1 MRRISLAL
9 LLALL
14 LPALAAGA
22 SKDTKLTLVAYS
34 TPKDAYGQL
43 ISAFQKTKAG
53 NGVTFSQSYGAS
65 GEQSR
70 AVAAGLDAD
79 IVAFSLEPDI
89 TSLVQKN
96 LVAKN
101 WNKDKYKGMV
111 TRSVVV
117 FIVRDGNPK
126 NLKSWNDLLKPGVQV
141 ITPNPF
147 TSGGARWNV
156 MAAYGGA
163 LRSGKT
169 PKQAVD
175 YLGKLWKHVVAQPTS
190 AREGLQT
197 FLAGRG
203 DVFLA
208 YENEAVFAQK
218 KGQPVQFVI
227 PKATIL
233 SEIVL
238 LPLAALSWKAHGWG
252 AVSTSQATAALRLTL
267 GLSLAVAL
275 VNAVAGTVIAW
286 TLVRDRFVGQAFVNA
301 LVDLPFALPTIVA
314 GLTLLALYGPKSPVG
329 LNAAFTR
336 WSLLL
341 ALLFVTLP
349 FVVRTVQPV
358 LFELDREL
366 EDAAA
371 SLGAGRLTTFRRII
385 LPSILPAILSGV

>member
-9 LLALL
+9 LIGLAV
-14 LPALAAGA
+14 PALAAGA
-22 SKDTKLTLVAYS
+22 AEETKLTLVAYS

-43 ISAFQKTKAG
+43 IPAFQKTQAG
-53 NGVTFSQSYGAS
+53 NGVSFSQSYGAS

-79 IVAFSLEPDI
+79 VVAFSLEPDVS
-89 TSLVQKN
+89 SLVQKN
-96 LVAKN
+96 LVAKS
-101 WNKDKYKGMV
+101 WNRDKYKGMV

-126 NLKSWNDLLKPGVQV
+126 KLKTWNDLLKPGVQV
-141 ITPNPF
+141 VTPNPF

-163 LRSGKT
+163 LRAGNT

-208 YENEAVFAQK
+208 YENEAIFAQK

-233 SEIVL
+233 IENPI
-238 LPLAALSWKAHGWG
+238 
-252 AVSTSQATAALRLTL
+252 AVTSTSKHKEQA
-267 GLSLAVAL
+267 
-275 VNAVAGTVIAW
+275 
-286 TLVRDRFVGQAFVNA
+286 QAFVNFLHTRPA
-301 LVDLPFALPTIVA
+301 QRIFAEN
-314 GLTLLALYGPKSPVG
+314 GYRPVVKGVTQG
-329 LNAAFTR
+329 LNFPVRPQLFTIKY
-336 WSLLL
+336 
-341 ALLFVTLP
+341 
-349 FVVRTVQPV
+349 
-358 LFELDREL
+358 D
-366 EDAAA
+366 
-371 SLGAGRLTTFRRII
+371 
-385 LPSILPAILSGV
+385 

>member
-14 LPALAAGA
+14 LPAVAAGA

-43 ISAFQKTKAG
+43 ITAFQKTQAG
-53 NGVTFSQSYGAS
+53 NRVSFSQSYGAS

-79 IVAFSLEPDI
+79 VVAFSLESDI
-89 TSLVQKN
+89 TALVQKN
-96 LVAKN
+96 LVAKS
-101 WNKDKYKGMV
+101 WNKDRFKGMV

-117 FIVRDGNPK
+117 FIVRDGNSK
-126 NLKSWNDLLKPGVQV
+126 KLKTWNDLLKAGVQV

-233 SEIVL
+233 IENPIAVTSTTKHPTE
-238 LPLAALSWKAHGWG
+238 AKAFLKF
-252 AVSTSQATAALRLTL
+252 LRTL
-267 GLSLAVAL
+267 DAQK
-275 VNAVAGTVIAW
+275 I
-286 TLVRDRFVGQAFVNA
+286 
-301 LVDLPFALPTIVA
+301 FAQN
-314 GLTLLALYGPKSPVG
+314 GY
-329 LNAAFTR
+329 R
-336 WSLLL
+336 
-341 ALLFVTLP
+341 
-349 FVVRTVQPV
+349 PV
-358 LFELDREL
+358 LP
-366 EDAAA
+366 AAA
-371 SLGAGRLTTFRRII
+371 RGFNFPTRPQLFTIKYVGGWANVEKKFFDPRTGIMVRIQG
-385 LPSILPAILSGV
+385 SSGG

>member
-9 LLALL
+9 LVALL
-14 LPALAAGA
+14 LPALATGA
-22 SKDTKLTLVAYS
+22 SKGTRLTLVAYS

-43 ISAFQKTKAG
+43 ISAFQKTPAG
-53 NGVTFSQSYGAS
+53 NGVSFSQSYGAS

-70 AVAAGLDAD
+70 AVAAGLAAD
-79 IVAFSLEPDI
+79 VVAFSLEPDV

-101 WNKDKYKGMV
+101 WNKDTYKGMV

-117 FIVRDGNPK
+117 FVVRDGNPK
-126 NLKSWNDLLKPGVQV
+126 KLKTWNDLLKPGIQV

-169 PKQAVD
+169 PAQAVD

-208 YENEAVFAQK
+208 YENEALFARQR
-218 KGQPVQFVI
+218 GQPVQFVI

-233 SEIVL
+233 IENPVAVTSI
-238 LPLAALSWKAHGWG
+238 SKHKAE
-252 AVSTSQATAALRLTL
+252 A
-267 GLSLAVAL
+267 
-275 VNAVAGTVIAW
+275 N
-286 TLVRDRFVGQAFVNA
+286 AFVRFLHTLEA
-301 LVDLPFALPTIVA
+301 QRIFALN
-314 GLTLLALYGPKSPVG
+314 GYRPV
-329 LNAAFTR
+329 
-336 WSLLL
+336 
-341 ALLFVTLP
+341 VP
-349 FVVRTVQPV
+349 
-358 LFELDREL
+358 
-366 EDAAA
+366 AAA
-371 SLGAGRLTTFRRII
+371 RGFNFPVRPQLFTIKYVGGWAKVEKKFFDPKTGIMVRFIGS
-385 LPSILPAILSGV
+385 SGG

>member
-1 MRRISLAL
+1 
-9 LLALL
+9 

-34 TPKDAYGQL
+34 TPKEAYGQL
-43 ISAFQKTKAG
+43 ITAFQKSQAG
-53 NGVTFSQSYGAS
+53 KSITFSQSYAAS

-79 IVAFSLEPDI
+79 VVAFSLEPDI
-89 TSLVQKN
+89 TSLVQKKI
-96 LVAKN
+96 VAKT

-117 FIVRDGNPK
+117 FVVRDGNPK
-126 NLKSWNDLLKPGVQV
+126 KLKTWNDLLRPGVEV

-208 YENEAVFAQK
+208 YENEALFAQQ
-218 KGQPVQFVI
+218 KGQQVQFVI

-233 SEIVL
+233 IENPI
-238 LPLAALSWKAHGWG
+238 
-252 AVSTSQATAALRLTL
+252 AVTSTSKHQSEAKAFLKFLRTTL
-267 GLSLAVAL
+267 AQK
-275 VNAVAGTVIAW
+275 I
-286 TLVRDRFVGQAFVNA
+286 
-301 LVDLPFALPTIVA
+301 FAQN
-314 GLTLLALYGPKSPVG
+314 GYRPVV
-329 LNAAFTR
+329 
-336 WSLLL
+336 S
-341 ALLFVTLP
+341 
-349 FVVRTVQPV
+349 
-358 LFELDREL
+358 
-366 EDAAA
+366 AAA
-371 SLGAGRLTTFRRII
+371 RGFNFPTRPQLFTIKYVGGWPQVEKKFFDPRTGIMARFQGSNGG
-385 LPSILPAILSGV
+385 

>member
-1 MRRISLAL
+1 LI
-9 LLALL
+9 ALL

-22 SKDTKLTLVAYS
+22 AKDTKLTLVAYS

-43 ISAFQKTKAG
+43 ISSFQKTGAG

-89 TSLVQKN
+89 NLLVGKG
-96 LVAKN
+96 LVPKN
-101 WNKDKYKGMV
+101 WAANSHKGIV
-111 TRSVVV
+111 SDSVVV
-117 FIVRDGNPK
+117 FVVRDGNPK
-126 NLKSWNDLLKPGVQV
+126 HIKGWGDLVKPGVQV

-175 YLGKLWKHVVAQPTS
+175 YLGKMWKHVVSQPTS
-190 AREGLQT
+190 AREGLVQ

-208 YENEAVFAQK
+208 YENEAIFAQK

-233 SEIVL
+233 IENPI
-238 LPLAALSWKAHGWG
+238 
-252 AVSTSQATAALRLTL
+252 AVTSTSKHKVEA
-267 GLSLAVAL
+267 
-275 VNAVAGTVIAW
+275 N
-286 TLVRDRFVGQAFVNA
+286 AFVKFLRTSTA
-301 LVDLPFALPTIVA
+301 QRIFAQNGYRPVVASAAKGFNFPTRPQLFTIK
-314 GLTLLALYGPKSPVG
+314 YVG
-329 LNAAFTR
+329 GWAKVEKKFFDPNTGVMAKI
-336 WSLLL
+336 
-341 ALLFVTLP
+341 
-349 FVVRTVQPV
+349 Q
-358 LFELDREL
+358 
-366 EDAAA
+366 
-371 SLGAGRLTTFRRII
+371 G
-385 LPSILPAILSGV
+385 SGGG

>member
-9 LLALL
+9 LVALA

-43 ISAFQKTKAG
+43 ISAFQKTPAG
-53 NGVTFSQSYGAS
+53 NGVSFSQSYGAS

-70 AVAAGLDAD
+70 AVTAGLSAD
-79 IVAFSLEPDI
+79 VVAFSLEPDV

-96 LVAKN
+96 LVAKS

-126 NLKSWNDLLKPGVQV
+126 KLKTWDDLLKPGIQV

-233 SEIVL
+233 IENPIAVTSTSKHQSEAKAFLKFLRTLDAQKIFAQNGYRPIVPAAARGFNFPIRPQL
-238 LPLAALSWKAHGWG
+238 FTIKYVGGWAKVEKKFFDPQSGIMARFMGSSGGPKPRRFHHTPGPAPPSCPALPL
-252 AVSTSQATAALRLTL
+252 
-267 GLSLAVAL
+267 
-275 VNAVAGTVIAW
+275 
-286 TLVRDRFVGQAFVNA
+286 
-301 LVDLPFALPTIVA
+301 
-314 GLTLLALYGPKSPVG
+314 
-329 LNAAFTR
+329 
-336 WSLLL
+336 
-341 ALLFVTLP
+341 
-349 FVVRTVQPV
+349 
-358 LFELDREL
+358 
-366 EDAAA
+366 
-371 SLGAGRLTTFRRII
+371 
-385 LPSILPAILSGV
+385 

>member
-9 LLALL
+9 LVALL
-14 LPALAAGA
+14 LPALATGA
-22 SKDTKLTLVAYS
+22 SKGTRLTLVAYS

-43 ISAFQKTKAG
+43 ISAFQKTPAG
-53 NGVTFSQSYGAS
+53 NGVSFSQSYGAS

-70 AVAAGLDAD
+70 AVAAGLAAD
-79 IVAFSLEPDI
+79 VVAFSLEPDV

-101 WNKDKYKGMV
+101 WNKDTYKGMV

-117 FIVRDGNPK
+117 FVVRDGNPK
-126 NLKSWNDLLKPGVQV
+126 KLKTWNDLLKPGIQV

-169 PKQAVD
+169 PAQAVD

-208 YENEAVFAQK
+208 YENEALFARRR
-218 KGQPVQFVI
+218 GQPVQFVI

-233 SEIVL
+233 IENPVAVTSI
-238 LPLAALSWKAHGWG
+238 SKHKAE
-252 AVSTSQATAALRLTL
+252 A
-267 GLSLAVAL
+267 
-275 VNAVAGTVIAW
+275 N
-286 TLVRDRFVGQAFVNA
+286 AFVRFLHTLEA
-301 LVDLPFALPTIVA
+301 QKIFAQN
-314 GLTLLALYGPKSPVG
+314 GYRPV
-329 LNAAFTR
+329 
-336 WSLLL
+336 
-341 ALLFVTLP
+341 VP
-349 FVVRTVQPV
+349 
-358 LFELDREL
+358 
-366 EDAAA
+366 AAA
-371 SLGAGRLTTFRRII
+371 RGFNFPVRPQLFTIKYVGGWAKVEKKFFDPKTGIMVRFIGS
-385 LPSILPAILSGV
+385 SGG